1 MDTLLLDYD
10 EEVVPEE
17 LVELGSFNHGYLQ
30 ARLIV
35 LLSMLKLYTVVSE
48 ISLSAIGLETPYL
61 QEMFRSEI
69 KPDVAVYAKRQ
80 INYLLDEIRMAEMPL
95 LAIEILSP
103 AQGQQRLLHKINAL
117 FELGV
122 QSCWLVNPGMMTI
135 AVFSDAN
142 TFVTYPHGTVHDTVL
157 DISLGHAEIFD

>member
-1 MDTLLLDYD
+1 MDVLLLNYD

-17 LVELGSFNHGYLQ
+17 LEELGSFNHGYLQ

-35 LLSMLKLYTVVSE
+35 LLSMLKVYTIVSE

-80 INYLLDEIRMAEMPL
+80 M
-95 LAIEILSP
+95 
-103 AQGQQRLLHKINAL
+103 
-117 FELGV
+117 
-122 QSCWLVNPGMMTI
+122 
-135 AVFSDAN
+135 
-142 TFVTYPHGTVHDTVL
+142 
-157 DISLGHAEIFD
+157 